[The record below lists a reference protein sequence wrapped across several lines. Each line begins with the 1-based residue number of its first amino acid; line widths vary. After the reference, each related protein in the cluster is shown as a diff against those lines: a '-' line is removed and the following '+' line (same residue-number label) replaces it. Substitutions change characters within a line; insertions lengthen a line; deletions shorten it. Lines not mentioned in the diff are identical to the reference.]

1 MMTDL
6 DNRQWPQRYKRDP
19 ERERKSITSR
29 RAPAPHDARDGGD
42 GLDACAGTGYT
53 GTIHQANGR
62 PRSGTLA
69 VVGWSMC
76 SVSTGW
82 THARLVRDERR
93 TRMSI
98 RIMPCL
104 DMQNGRVVK
113 GVRFVDIQDAGDPVA
128 CARAYCEAGATVL
141 LAASVFHYSL
151 IGIREL
157 KDFLA
162 GKGVSVA

>member
-1 MMTDL
+1 
-6 DNRQWPQRYKRDP
+6 
-19 ERERKSITSR
+19 
-29 RAPAPHDARDGGD
+29 
-42 GLDACAGTGYT
+42 
-53 GTIHQANGR
+53 
-62 PRSGTLA
+62 
-69 VVGWSMC
+69 
-76 SVSTGW
+76 
-82 THARLVRDERR
+82 
-93 TRMSI
+93 MSI